1 MPTFRLRL
9 VDGDRVFLD
18 PRPLPPG
25 TFVEPLSWQESI
37 EEKSKG
43 SVKEGL
49 DEFFV
54 GYLPVPVRLARF
66 ARGVAGVALVGLAA
80 VAGAL
85 ASVQRPLGQ
94 GQFAWDT
101 ESEFCGRLQTSP
113 VPGLWTVATAGSA
126 GTPFTGAF
134 LPLVGEGK
142 HGPDADLVVAGDRD
156 VVLRGHRIERYG
168 KQLIE
173 VTGESSSGGK
183 ILQEPGMAPPAQVA
197 LGRQLLRGEIVDS
210 KCWFGVMKPA
220 QGKAH
225 KDCAIRCISGGAPPA
240 FVVRSAGTDGRE
252 RTLVLLLAATD
263 GAPLGP
269 RILDRVAE
277 PVEITGEVSRL
288 GDQWVLSTDPATIH
302 RIGG

>member
-1 MPTFRLRL
+1 
-9 VDGDRVFLD
+9 
-18 PRPLPPG
+18 
-25 TFVEPLSWQESI
+25 
-37 EEKSKG
+37 
-43 SVKEGL
+43 
-49 DEFFV
+49 
-54 GYLPVPVRLARF
+54 
-66 ARGVAGVALVGLAA
+66 GVAGVALVGLAA

-94 GQFAWDT
+94 GQFAWDS
-101 ESEFCGRLQTSP
+101 EEEFCGRLQTSP
-113 VPGLWTVATAGSA
+113 IPGLWTVAGAAPA

-220 QGKAH
+220 LGKAH

-240 FVVRSAGTDGRE
+240 FVVRSAGADGRE
-252 RTLVLLLAATD
+252 RTLVLLLAASD

-269 RILDRVAE
+269 RILDLVAE
-277 PVEITGEVSRL
+277 PVEIAGEVSRL
-288 GDQWVLSTDPATIH
+288 GDQLLFSTDPTTI
-302 RIGG
+302 RRLSD